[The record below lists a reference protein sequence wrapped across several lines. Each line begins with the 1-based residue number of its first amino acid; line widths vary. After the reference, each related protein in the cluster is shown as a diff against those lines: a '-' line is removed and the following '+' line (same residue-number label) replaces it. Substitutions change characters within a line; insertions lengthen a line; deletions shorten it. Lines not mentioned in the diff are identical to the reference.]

1 MDTDLFTEGAIYWY
15 ENKTNTKKDYKDDSI
30 NHDFLVSRP
39 VYILKSNKSCFD
51 EFTINVIAITS
62 SSRRIGIPI
71 NIDGIRDGK
80 ILPYN
85 IRSVHKEY
93 LTRYMGHVSDDMKE
107 YVNNSILYHLG
118 FSDEKPQYLIEYEN
132 IQEKLK
138 TYVND
143 LNIREK
149 SVYDFIEKRC
159 LQKPSYYAKS
169 TELFQ
174 IYRRYYSDVG
184 YSRLQDFNN
193 TISKLRDIYPDIS
206 INIENKEKIFLGIS
220 LNGNV
225 HKNESVEMVGDKV
238 SHKKKVYSDTDIITF
253 TEMSYEEIIDTL
265 DDESKKSYFSLDIIQ
280 KIDNYCRNIDHMVLQ
295 NVSDKDYPA
304 IKALINIE
312 INEKKEKVFKIL
324 SNKVNPLNLNTIN
337 QYIVFI
343 SSNEEILKYTDPKY
357 LKKGGI
363 SKLRKTL
370 KNNVKH
376 YFVKKNYK

>member
-51 EFTINVIAITS
+51 EFTVNVIAITS

-118 FSDEKPQYLIEYEN
+118 FSDEKPEYLIEYEN

-225 HKNESVEMVGDKV
+225 HKNESVEMVGDKA
-238 SHKKKVYSDTDIITF
+238 SHKKKIYSDTDIITF